1 MDKQIHNHF
10 YLYKKD
16 RRIMLDLIADLFLNE
31 DTWLFMPSE
40 ISGEIDNAEE
50 IVLSEEQSTEGC

>member
-1 MDKQIHNHF
+1 
-10 YLYKKD
+10 
-16 RRIMLDLIADLFLNE
+16 MLDLIVNLFLNE